1 MRNTPRADLP
11 GSGQRTVWVA
21 QVGGHPRVLLLKVG
35 LKGTPPR
42 MASGLSVASSGL
54 KDFHLGQAV
63 YTWLDSRKLAEDR
76 IGVA

>member
-1 MRNTPRADLP
+1 MGGP
-11 GSGQRTVWVA
+11 GGRPPKGPPVESGAERD
-21 QVGGHPRVLLLKVG
+21 
-35 LKGTPPR
+35 PPR

-63 YTWLDSRKLAEDR
+63 YTWVDSRKLAEDR